1 MSTKYN
7 TKMAYVPPQK
17 RNMKVTYASKVPAKI
32 EFPQLAQPKPIQ
44 SSKMDFKNLFKKVE
58 VKRKKREKRIKKG
71 WIKLTHTGVIDS
83 LTTEERQQEEEW
95 AEYYKTQNNLD
106 QLVNQWDKHTEMR
119 FERDGYL
126 SDYSVDPPSDE
137 EEEPEE
143 SEEEESEEED
153 ILEYDYKWFTS

>member
-17 RNMKVTYASKVPAKI
+17 RNMKATYASKVPAKI

-71 WIKLTHTGVIDS
+71 WIKLTHNGVIDS

>member
-17 RNMKVTYASKVPAKI
+17 RNMKATYASKVPAKI

-44 SSKMDFKNLFKKVE
+44 ASKMDFKNLFKKVE

-71 WIKLTHTGVIDS
+71 WIKLTHNGVIDS

>member
-17 RNMKVTYASKVPAKI
+17 RNMKATYASKVPAKI

-71 WIKLTHTGVIDS
+71 WIKLTHNGVIDS

-153 ILEYDYKWFTS
+153 ILEYDSKWFTS